1 MTGLEIYKNRAIV
14 TRHKANNHGAGRGI
28 DMKLDEIKE
37 IAKRHNIKAG
47 KMKKAD
53 LVRAIQ
59 LAEGNKVCFD
69 TGQAETCGQQA
80 CLWRE
85 DCA

>member
-1 MTGLEIYKNRAIV
+1 
-14 TRHKANNHGAGRGI
+14 
-28 DMKLDEIKE
+28 MKLDEIKD
-37 IAKRHNIKAG
+37 IAKRYNIKPG

-59 LAEGNKVCFD
+59 QAEGNEVCFD
-69 TGQAETCGQQA
+69 ADKADSCGQDT

-85 DCA
+85 DCQ

>member
-1 MTGLEIYKNRAIV
+1 
-14 TRHKANNHGAGRGI
+14 
-28 DMKLDEIKE
+28 MKLDEIKE
-37 IAKRHNIKAG
+37 IAKQHNIKTG

-59 LAEGNKVCFD
+59 QAEGNEVCFEAGRVD
-69 TGQAETCGQQA
+69 SCGQEA

>member
-1 MTGLEIYKNRAIV
+1 
-14 TRHKANNHGAGRGI
+14 
-28 DMKLDEIKE
+28 MKLDEIKE
-37 IAKRHNIKAG
+37 IAKLHNIKVG

-59 LAEGNKVCFD
+59 QSENNEVCFES
-69 TGQAETCGQQA
+69 GQANSCGQEA

-85 DCA
+85 DCL

>member
-1 MTGLEIYKNRAIV
+1 
-14 TRHKANNHGAGRGI
+14 
-28 DMKLDEIKE
+28 MKLDDIRE
-37 IAKRHNIKAG
+37 IAKQHGIKPG

-59 LAEGNKVCFD
+59 QAEGNEACFD
-69 TGQAETCGQQA
+69 TGMSERCGQEQ

-85 DCA
+85 DCL

>member
-1 MTGLEIYKNRAIV
+1 
-14 TRHKANNHGAGRGI
+14 
-28 DMKLDEIKE
+28 MKVDEIRE
-37 IAKRHNIKAG
+37 IAKQNNIKAG

-59 LAEGNKVCFD
+59 QAEGNQVCFD
-69 TGQAETCGQQA
+69 TGTADQCGQA
-80 CLWRE
+80 GCLWRE

>member
-1 MTGLEIYKNRAIV
+1 
-14 TRHKANNHGAGRGI
+14 
-28 DMKLDEIKE
+28 MKLDEIKE
-37 IAKRHNIKAG
+37 IAKQHNIKTG

-59 LAEGNKVCFD
+59 ETEGNEVCFE
-69 TGQAETCGQQA
+69 TGNADSCGQEK

-85 DCA
+85 DCQ

>member
-1 MTGLEIYKNRAIV
+1 
-14 TRHKANNHGAGRGI
+14 
-28 DMKLDEIKE
+28 MKLDEIKE
-37 IAKRHNIKAG
+37 IAKLHNIKVG

-59 LAEGNKVCFD
+59 QAENNNVCFE
-69 TGQAETCGQQA
+69 TGQSESCGQNT

>member
-1 MTGLEIYKNRAIV
+1 
-14 TRHKANNHGAGRGI
+14 
-28 DMKLDEIKE
+28 MKLDEIKD
-37 IAKRHNIKAG
+37 IARQHNIRSGKA
-47 KMKKAD
+47 KKAE

-59 LAEGNKVCFD
+59 QAEGNEPCFAS
-69 TGQAETCGQQA
+69 GKAARCGQES

>member
-1 MTGLEIYKNRAIV
+1 MNYIWLPNDQTQEEEKD
-14 TRHKANNHGAGRGI
+14 
-28 DMKLDEIKE
+28 DMKVDEIRE
-37 IAKRHNIKAG
+37 IAKQYDIKAG
-47 KMKKAD
+47 KMKKAE

-59 LAEGNKVCFD
+59 EAENNDVCFEAGKAD
-69 TGQAETCGQQA
+69 VCGQDN